1 MGVWGVRSV
10 HKIKIRHE
18 RCLIPA
24 RAPLLPRALA
34 TTWRQLGRGANTNGP
49 HPTPYNPHPPCP
61 TPFLFYFTTGA
72 SERRATWARSLNH
85 THKSS
90 DAFWIVTISCLWFC
104 FLFSCVF
111 FFSVL
116 LCWLFSAF
124 AFCVVLYISAC
135 QCISKFAHTHTH
147 THISNN
153 APGFQLYS
161 ENAVNWV

>member
-49 HPTPYNPHPPCP
+49 HPTPHNPHPPCP
-61 TPFLFYFTTGA
+61 PHFLFYFTTGA

-111 FFSVL
+111 FFLCCFADFFLHLHFVL
-116 LCWLFSAF
+116 CFTFPLANAF
-124 AFCVVLYISAC
+124 PNSH
-135 QCISKFAHTHTH
+135 AHTHTH
-147 THISNN
+147 TSVITHLVFNFIVKM
-153 APGFQLYS
+153 P
-161 ENAVNWV
+161 